1 MVLPD
6 IRTSHFRFL
15 QVVCGV
21 FLILSKLMMGVFLR
35 KLVDASFQEDT
46 AALTQPSRPLL
57 NFISLYDLSFHAV
70 LGLATLCMSL
80 LTVCQAMVTSWSLF
94 KAANTG

>member
-35 KLVDASFQEDT
+35 KLVDASFQEDI

-57 NFISLYDLSFHAV
+57 NFIFLYDLSFYAV
-70 LGLATLCMSL
+70 VGLATLSTALVVDCA
-80 LTVCQAMVTSWSLF
+80 AMMTSWSLF